1 MGYEISVSPLWK
13 ARILDLIR
21 IVSIILSFYTMML
34 AITGDRVKYNI
45 PLIITIFMSVNIFL
59 TVLLGEHLRSLD
71 PKLMELQEEYKRL
84 KNKN

>member
-1 MGYEISVSPLWK
+1 MTEVSMSPLWK

>member
-1 MGYEISVSPLWK
+1 
-13 ARILDLIR
+13 
-21 IVSIILSFYTMML
+21 ML

-71 PKLMELQEEYKRL
+71 PKLMELQKEYKRL